1 MDEGRTRDVAADPGL
16 AAVRTL
22 ADRLRADGVVSVASP
37 LLALARPAGV
47 DLLNVL
53 PVLAAEL
60 AHEWRCAA
68 DALTVLHPDRLQL
81 LSAAALIGQGAQGSQ
96 APPRRV
102 DPETLARA
110 VVLRHAVQAPD
121 DGRTLDEGNLL
132 LDRTWAVLA
141 DLRRQATSG
150 VGRETGQHDPA
161 AAGAS
166 LPAETELDAGS
177 RLPAH
182 LDAAAAT
189 GALIGLLAPW
199 LPPPRVEPVSR
210 IDGLLTAVSTLARR
224 HQDEPWWLAMTA
236 LGTCAATVSVA
247 GAYAVATHPGPPSAA
262 VAQTLSDPALTAAV
276 DDALRSARSV
286 GSEPGIAAPLVESV
300 RPGVVAVTAAQAPA
314 PSPSQQARAAAE
326 RAAAERAATQQAFVE
341 RATATRAAARATAAG
356 AGVAASAA
364 GGTGSGGT
372 GSGGTGSGGSRGSTS
387 GGSAAPASAARDSAA
402 RASGARASGARDSGA
417 RGSGA
422 APDGSGSAA
431 VAPDEVPVTPPAG
444 PAASITMPSSGLP
457 AARSAPD
464 GVTTVPPIAQ
474 VQADLGET
482 EESVQLGVWDTLMGP
497 R

>member
-1 MDEGRTRDVAADPGL
+1 MAPGSLRYADRERGIDVDESRTRGLGGDPGL
-16 AAVRTL
+16 QAVRTL

-47 DLLNVL
+47 DLLHVL

-81 LSAAALIGQGAQGSQ
+81 LSAAALIGHGAQEGGLGANAAW

-141 DLRRQATSG
+141 DLRRQATGTARDGAATDASAIG
-150 VGRETGQHDPA
+150 TG
-161 AAGAS
+161 AGAE
-166 LPAETELDAGS
+166 AEIDPGS

-236 LGTCAATVSVA
+236 LGTCAATITVA
-247 GAYAVATHPGPPSAA
+247 GAYAVATHPGTAAAA
-262 VAQTLSDPALTAAV
+262 VAQTLSDSALLALV
-276 DDALRSARSV
+276 DDALRAARSL
-286 GSEPGIAAPLVESV
+286 GSEPGMAAPLIEAV
-300 RPGVVAVTAAQAPA
+300 RPGVVAVSVAPPEAPA

-341 RATATRAAARATAAG
+341 RATANRAAARATAAG
-356 AGVAASAA
+356 AGSTGAVA
-364 GGTGSGGT
+364 TPT
-372 GSGGTGSGGSRGSTS
+372 P
-387 GGSAAPASAARDSAA
+387 APAFS
-402 RASGARASGARDSGA
+402 
-417 RGSGA
+417 
-422 APDGSGSAA
+422 
-431 VAPDEVPVTPPAG
+431 AG
-444 PAASITMPSSGLP
+444 PAASTGTPRSTDMPASPAAGSAPVVADSPGAHEVAPGSTAATSVPSVTIPSAGLP
-457 AARSAPD
+457 SARSAPD
-464 GVTTVPPIAQ
+464 GASVVPPIAQ
-474 VQADLGET
+474 VRADLGET
-482 EESVQLGVWDTLMGP
+482 DETVQLGVWDTLMGP